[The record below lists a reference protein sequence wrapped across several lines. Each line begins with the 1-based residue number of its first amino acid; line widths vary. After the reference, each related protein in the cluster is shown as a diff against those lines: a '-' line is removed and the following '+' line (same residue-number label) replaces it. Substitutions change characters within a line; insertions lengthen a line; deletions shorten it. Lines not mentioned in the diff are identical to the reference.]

1 MNSKDQETTEKVRN
15 WWSTEI
21 IDMRPGKI
29 RIRGEDIEE
38 LIGNISFVQMI
49 WLMLHGKLPS
59 VEEASLLEA
68 ALVASVDH
76 GPQAPAIAAARMTV
90 SRAWAKLSAVS
101 THRRWLL
108 YPPQRNTNLQAA
120 GRLPKTILIY
130 VFVLYLWAS
139 YTTP

>member
-1 MNSKDQETTEKVRN
+1 MSSKDQETREKVRN

-49 WLMLHGKLPS
+49 WLMLKGKLPS
-59 VEEASLLEA
+59 VEEARLLEA

-76 GPQAPAIAAARMTV
+76 GPQALSLIHISSPRDATLSRMP
-90 SRAWAKLSAVS
+90 SSA
-101 THRRWLL
+101 
-108 YPPQRNTNLQAA
+108 
-120 GRLPKTILIY
+120 
-130 VFVLYLWAS
+130 
-139 YTTP
+139 